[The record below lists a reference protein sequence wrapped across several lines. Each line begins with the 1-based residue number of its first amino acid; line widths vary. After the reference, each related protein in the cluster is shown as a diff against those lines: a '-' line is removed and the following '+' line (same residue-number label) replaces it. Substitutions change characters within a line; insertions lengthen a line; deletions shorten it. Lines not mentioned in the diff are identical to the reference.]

1 MIRVLIVDDHQVVR
15 EGLRTILDTVEDFEL
30 VGEAGDGAEAIR
42 LAAELAPDVI
52 LMDLRMPGVG
62 GIEAIQAIKAAGPSP
77 EIVIL
82 TTYDDDELILRG
94 LRAGARGY
102 LLKDVDRKVLFES
115 IRAAH
120 RGELLLSPGVANT
133 VLTHLEAPDSATT
146 RAPDQILS
154 QRELEVLELM
164 VEGAPNKQIAA
175 RLAIAE
181 RTVKAHVTNIFNKLG
196 AGSRAE
202 AVAIALKSGLIGS

>member
-30 VGEAGDGAEAIR
+30 VGEAADGAEAIR
-42 LAAELAPDVI
+42 LSAELEPDVI
-52 LMDLRMPGVG
+52 LMDLRMPNVD
-62 GIEAIQAIKAAGPSP
+62 GIEAIEAIKAGDSSP

-102 LLKDVDRKVLFES
+102 LLKDVDRKVLFDS

-133 VLTHLEAPDSATT
+133 VLTHLDLPEPAES
-146 RAPDQILS
+146 IFC
-154 QRELEVLELM
+154 
-164 VEGAPNKQIAA
+164 PNC
-175 RLAIAE
+175 
-181 RTVKAHVTNIFNKLG
+181 
-196 AGSRAE
+196 S
-202 AVAIALKSGLIGS
+202 

>member
-1 MIRVLIVDDHQVVR
+1 MIRILIVDDHQVVR
-15 EGLRTILDTVEDFEL
+15 EGLRTILDTVDDLEL
-30 VGEAGDGAEAIR
+30 VGEAGNGAEAIR
-42 LAAELAPDVI
+42 LSAELEPDVI
-52 LMDLRMPGVG
+52 LMDLRMPGVD
-62 GIEAIQAIKAAGPSP
+62 GIEAIQKIKSTDPSP

-133 VLTHLEAPDSATT
+133 VLAHLEAPGP
-146 RAPDQILS
+146 APEQILS
-154 QRELEVLELM
+154 GRELEVLELM
-164 VEGAPNKQIAA
+164 AQGAPNKQIAA
-175 RLAIAE
+175 RLEIAE
-181 RTVKAHVTNIFNKLG
+181 RTVKAHVTNIFNKIG

-202 AVAIALKSGLIGS
+202 AVAIGLKQGLIGA